1 MLCCSTIKDLLTDEH
16 SREIRLTLL
25 WGKQTA
31 KFNPRVEMWLYDIV
45 TILFYIIIILI

>member
-16 SREIRLTLL
+16 PREIRLTL

-31 KFNPRVEMWLYDIV
+31 KFNPRVEMRLYDIV
-45 TILFYIIIILI
+45 IILFYIVTILI